1 MTRFRRSSR
10 FGAIALAGALLF
22 GACASDDSSGG
33 EGGGGEGTTPEAET
47 TESVIKA
54 GWVNE
59 TDLETTQGGQLD
71 VTLPAAPFG
80 LDPTVASL
88 GVTTGGAPLAALYD
102 TLLRWDPI
110 TNEYSGQLAESI
122 EVNDDFSQWTLKL
135 RDDVVFTDGTPLNAD
150 AVEFSVERMK
160 DGRGSA
166 ATYPLY
172 IESYEKPDQQT
183 VIFNMVEPLN
193 NFDALLAGELGY
205 MVSPAAVAADP
216 EGFNTNPVGAG
227 PFVVES
233 FNPQEAL
240 VVVRNENYSLGTP
253 PLDRIRFV
261 WNPEQGA
268 SVDKMV
274 AGETDVAMLTSVPEE
289 VRAIEEGFAAYSQ
302 LVAGS
307 GMAINSAPGRDF
319 PGDDVRVRRAISL
332 AIDRDAVNTRVNDDQ
347 GILGNFYFPPSS
359 PLYTEQ
365 PFSEFDADEARRL
378 VEEVKAETGWDGSFQ
393 LLTPVPTDY
402 ALSYQA
408 LLNNVGF
415 NVTIDQVASFLELV
429 ERTNFTSNFDVSI
442 HVITAYET
450 NVYQAL
456 ARSLTSESTSNY
468 AGYANP
474 EFDAIVEE
482 LRTAT
487 VPDGQVEVLSR
498 LGELWIDE
506 QPFVLTGVQPFTTI
520 TTQQV
525 GGLIPTVNGLLLF
538 GEAFKAA

>member
-122 EVNDDFSQWTLKL
+122 EVNDDFSQWTLRL

-150 AVEFSVERMK
+150 AVEFSVERMR

-240 VVVRNENYSLGTP
+240 VVVRNEDYSLGTP

-538 GEAFKAA
+538 GEAFKA

>member
-1 MTRFRRSSR
+1 MNLMSRKRTR
-10 FGAIALAGALLF
+10 FGALALAGALLL
-22 GACASDDSSGG
+22 GACASDDSSSSDDTGNGG
-33 EGGGGEGTTPEAET
+33 TSGEAEET
-47 TESVIKA
+47 TSVIQA

-59 TDLETTQGGQLD
+59 TDLETTQGGTLD

-102 TLLRWDPI
+102 TLIRWDPI

-122 EVNDDFSQWTLKL
+122 ESNEDFSQWTLKL

-150 AVEFSVERMK
+150 AVEFSIERMK
-160 DGRGSA
+160 NGRGSA
-166 ATYPLY
+166 ATYPEY
-172 IESYEKPDQQT
+172 IASYEKPDQQT

-205 MVSPAAVAADP
+205 MVSPAAVEADP

-240 VVVRNENYSLGTP
+240 VVVRNESYSLGTP
-253 PLDRIRFV
+253 PLDSIRFV

-274 AGETDVAMLTSVPEE
+274 NGETDVAMLTSVPEE
-289 VRAIEEGFAAYSQ
+289 VLAIEEGFAAYSQ

-307 GMAINSAPGRDF
+307 GMAINSAPDRAF
-319 PGDDVRVRRAISL
+319 PGDDPRVRRAISL
-332 AIDRDAVNTRVNDDQ
+332 AIDRDAVNARVNNDQ
-347 GILGNFYFPPSS
+347 GIMGDFYFPPSS

-378 VEEVKAETGWDGSFQ
+378 VEEVKAETGWDGSFE

-402 ALSYQA
+402 ALAYQA

-450 NVYQAL
+450 NVYQSL
-456 ARSLTSESTSNY
+456 SRSLTSESDSNY
-468 AGYANP
+468 SGYANP

-482 LRTAT
+482 LRTAS
-487 VPDGQVEVLSR
+487 VPDGQAEVLGR
-498 LGELWIDE
+498 LGELWLDE
-506 QPFVLTGVQPFTTI
+506 QPFVLTGAQPFTTI

-525 GGLIPTVNGLLLF
+525 GGLVPTVNGLLLF
-538 GEAFKAA
+538 GEAFKV